1 MEDLARRV
9 VACKDW
15 RWLAGML
22 LEDGRRV
29 AGFTVDGRRSLLLCT
44 NGHVGCFGK
53 LTDTEVVPDL
63 TCASEPGRF
72 CGQLGSRQFG
82 QVPHCMLYG
91 VDLGELDGWV
101 ARCAE
106 CLAVNPPPPPEQQPQ

>member
-1 MEDLARRV
+1 MPVFDVTIRIE
-9 VACKDW
+9 C
-15 RWLAGML
+15 G
-22 LEDGRRV
+22 
-29 AGFTVDGRRSLLLCT
+29 
-44 NGHVGCFGK
+44 
-53 LTDTEVVPDL
+53 DL

-72 CGQLGSRQFG
+72 CGQLGSRKLG

-106 CLAVNPPPPPEQQPQ
+106 CLAANPPPPPAPPTQGE